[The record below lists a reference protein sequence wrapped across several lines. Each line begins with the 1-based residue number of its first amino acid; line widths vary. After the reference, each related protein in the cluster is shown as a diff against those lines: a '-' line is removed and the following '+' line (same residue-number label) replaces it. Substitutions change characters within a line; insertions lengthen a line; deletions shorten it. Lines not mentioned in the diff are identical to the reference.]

1 MSEWWTYSLSDFLL
15 FSPRTYYRLFAL
27 YNAAVWPGQI
37 AALLA
42 GLAVA
47 LLLRRAELWRG
58 RLALALLAAG
68 WLWVAWGYFLQ
79 RYATINWAAPHGAA
93 AFAIEGLLLLLAAL
107 LGRWRRR
114 PDRREW
120 ADRIGWGL
128 LLFALVLQP
137 LAGPMFGHGW
147 LEVQIFGLAPDPT
160 VVATLGALLLAR
172 VRWRW
177 LLLPL
182 PIAWCLVSGA
192 TLWAMR
198 SPEAGVMPLAALL
211 TLVAPIAAP
220 LWGRWRRPGSG
231 ASPARR

>member
-1 MSEWWTYSLSDFLL
+1 LL
-15 FSPRTYYRLFAL
+15 FSPRTYYRRFAL

-79 RYATINWAAPHGAA
+79 RYATINWAALYGAA
-93 AFAIEGLLLLLAAL
+93 AFAIEACCCP
-107 LGRWRRR
+107 RR
-114 PDRREW
+114 PPRAMAERPDHREL

-128 LLFALVLQP
+128 LARLVLQP

-147 LEVQIFGLAPDPT
+147 LEVQIIGLAPDPT

-182 PIAWCLVSGA
+182 PIAW
-192 TLWAMR
+192 
-198 SPEAGVMPLAALL
+198 
-211 TLVAPIAAP
+211 
-220 LWGRWRRPGSG
+220 
-231 ASPARR
+231 

>member
-1 MSEWWTYSLSDFLL
+1 M
-15 FSPRTYYRLFAL
+15 P
-27 YNAAVWPGQI
+27 VWPVQLVTL
-37 AALLA
+37 AL
-42 GLAVA
+42 GVA
-47 LLLRRAELWRG
+47 ICAPAPPAERWRG
-58 RLALALLAAG
+58 RAIAAFSRPAGCG
-68 WLWVAWGYFLQ
+68 WRGRIFWR

-93 AFAIEGLLLLLAAL
+93 AFAIEGVLLLLAAL

-211 TLVAPIAAP
+211 TLVAPITAP
-220 LWGRWRRPGSG
+220 LWGRWRRPV
-231 ASPARR
+231 PAPPRPAADQREPNHARDAPQVL